1 MLEVIIPVALA
12 AITGLGAMTNKMHSR
27 ITFLDRRIDEFE
39 LRIAENYVR
48 KEDLEG
54 MIERVEGHLI
64 RLENKL
70 DKLTFR

>member
-12 AITGLGAMTNKMHSR
+12 AIGGLGAMTNRMHSR
-27 ITFLDRRIDEFE
+27 ITYLDRRIDEFE

-48 KEDLEG
+48 REDLTE
-54 MIERVEGHLI
+54 MIERVESHLI